1 MLFENMME
9 IRRKHTHNRTY
20 HTPHLVLLCEYYILV
35 YDLYETNA
43 RMPHFE
49 PEFSNQM
56 SMFSFVMA
64 NKKGAEKKRNESGM
78 EQLENRI

>member
-1 MLFENMME
+1 MIYM
-9 IRRKHTHNRTY
+9 K
-20 HTPHLVLLCEYYILV
+20 
-35 YDLYETNA
+35 